1 MGIISIE
8 KTKKDVSSVYAKVL
22 EFKKKFP
29 GCVAFRL
36 KKHASVVERHL
47 NPGEV
52 VCMLLLVKRMIVF
65 MILLTLV

>member
-52 VCMLLLVKRMIVF
+52 VLLVKRMIVF